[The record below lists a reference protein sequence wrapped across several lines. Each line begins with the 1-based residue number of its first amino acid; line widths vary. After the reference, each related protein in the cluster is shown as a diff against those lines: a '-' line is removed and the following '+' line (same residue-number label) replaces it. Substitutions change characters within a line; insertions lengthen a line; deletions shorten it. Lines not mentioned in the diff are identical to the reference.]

1 MTIQKFW
8 GQRFFGHGFAA
19 AAVAAAIG
27 LAALPAAAEEI
38 KFGIGIGEGD
48 FPEYNA
54 LVRFKEYVEFKTNG
68 EITVRLF
75 PNNQLGS
82 EREMMEQVQQ
92 GSLELTFAA
101 DGAMGGFYPPI
112 QVWAI
117 PYLFESAPVAW
128 RVINGPFADRM
139 RADILDK
146 TGMRALAFSQNG
158 FRSFTNNVRPVVN
171 PEDLAGLKIRTMES
185 PVFIELVGSLGA
197 TAVPIAGAEVL
208 MALRQGVVDGQEN
221 PPAVVYGGGLGEV
234 QKYYTLD
241 EHVFG
246 LHVILANEDWF
257 QGLSAGHQQVIR
269 DAAQMMAWTEN
280 LQKTEGDWRF
290 SEKLQTE
297 LGMEVHVST
306 PEEKAAFK
314 EITQAPVLAF
324 IREKVGD
331 ALVDELLSE
340 VDAAKAELYE

>member
-1 MTIQKFW
+1 MKILNL
-8 GQRFFGHGFAA
+8 AA
-19 AAVAAAIG
+19 AAIAAISLSG
-27 LAALPAAAEEI
+27 PAAAEEI

-75 PNNQLGS
+75 PNNQLGG

-92 GSLELTFAA
+92 GGLELTFAA
-101 DGAMGGFYPPI
+101 DGAMGGFYPPM

-128 RVINGPFADRM
+128 QVMNGPFADEM
-139 RADILDK
+139 RADILK
-146 TGMRALAFSQNG
+146 ETGMRALAFSQNG
-158 FRSFTNNVRPVVN
+158 FRSFTNNVRTIKN

-197 TAVPIAGAEVL
+197 TAIPIAGAEVL

-257 QGLSAGHQQVIR
+257 QGLSSGHQQIIR
-269 DAAQMMAWTEN
+269 DAAALMAWTEN
-280 LQKTEGDWRF
+280 LQKTEGDWKF
-290 SEKLQTE
+290 SAKLRDEQ
-297 LGMEVHVST
+297 GMEVHVST

-314 EITQAPVLAF
+314 EITQAPVLTF
-324 IREKVGD
+324 IREQVGD
-331 ALVDELLSE
+331 EMVDALLNE
-340 VDAAKAELYE
+340 VEAAKADMYQ

>member
-1 MTIQKFW
+1 MEFSKIV
-8 GQRFFGHGFAA
+8 
-19 AAVAAAIG
+19 AVAAVLG
-27 LAALPAAAEEI
+27 SLSLAPAAAEEI

-101 DGAMGGFYPPI
+101 DGAMAGFYPPM

-128 RVINGPFADRM
+128 KVMESEFADNM
-139 RADILDK
+139 REDILK
-146 TGMRALAFSQNG
+146 ETGMRALAFSQNG

-171 PEDLAGLKIRTMES
+171 PDDLAGMKIRTMES

-257 QGLSAGHQQVIR
+257 QSLSPGHQQIIQ
-269 DAAQMMAWTEN
+269 DAAQLMAWTEN
-280 LQKTEGDWRF
+280 LQKTEGDWKF
-290 SEKLQTE
+290 SKLLQEE

-314 EITQAPVLAF
+314 ALTQEPVLAF
-324 IREKVGD
+324 IRENVGSE
-331 ALVDELLSE
+331 LVDELLGE
-340 VDAAKAELYE
+340 VESAKEDLYQ